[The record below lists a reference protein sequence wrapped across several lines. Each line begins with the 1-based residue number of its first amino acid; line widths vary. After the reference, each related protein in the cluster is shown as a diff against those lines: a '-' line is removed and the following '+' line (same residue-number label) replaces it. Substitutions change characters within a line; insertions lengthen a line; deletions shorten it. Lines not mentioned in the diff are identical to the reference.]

1 MSFRFNKRH
10 ERSKDISKDDENNDD
25 EINLE
30 EKNKNSSQDD
40 TENNSSYDDYDKIKR
55 NKENDYDDI
64 DEYNDY
70 KNERERDKENE
81 SRRDY
86 DDHDNYDPRNEESL
100 KNLDRFFYKKNF
112 QIIKIFKMKNRC
124 IFILVLNKKI
134 GKCVLVYID
143 PSKYTIECQSNNSIV
158 GRDNVHDIEL
168 YKINHKHIY
177 EVCDCYPE
185 LMEQVKEHRIDIE
198 SERNKLYLT
207 HFEQICIQLNIFKK
221 IVKATKSKMSI
232 VSGFSVSFINDENQ
246 IELFIIRENIPEKFS
261 KMKTYLSYNLSDFTK
276 DIDSIEFDI
285 KNLYSKFSDELGQD
299 CKELKNKMET
309 KSTIHNINNIK
320 KLLSDLDTKKN
331 HMKNDADRLRKMFQ
345 VIRRNKED
353 IKNKNNNVQN
363 RFKLEKIENT
373 EQETTFFMMEIE
385 DEHFNLLTHELNI
398 MHLIDKQCNNIND
411 YIQYLKKYCNLK

>member
-100 KNLDRFFYKKNF
+100 KKLDRFFYKKNF

-246 IELFIIRENIPEKFS
+246 IELFIIRDNLPEKFS

>member
-1 MSFRFNKRH
+1 MSFRFNKRQDSFH
-10 ERSKDISKDDENNDD
+10 KEENRDTNDKDYDENNHSTKDDEYEHDRRNDRNNNEDRND
-25 EINLE
+25 E
-30 EKNKNSSQDD
+30 
-40 TENNSSYDDYDKIKR
+40 
-55 NKENDYDDI
+55 DDI
-64 DEYNDY
+64 DDYNEYRD
-70 KNERERDKENE
+70 EREREREKE
-81 SRRDY
+81 RD
-86 DDHDNYDPRNEESL
+86 DDYDPRNEESL
-100 KNLDRFFYKKNF
+100 KNLDRFLYKKNF

-143 PSKYTIECQSNNSIV
+143 PSKYKIECQSNNSIV
-158 GRDNVHDIEL
+158 GRENVHDIEL

-221 IVKATKSKMSI
+221 IVKSTKSKMGI

-276 DIDSIEFDI
+276 DIDNIEFDI

-320 KLLSDLDTKKN
+320 KLISDLDSKKN
-331 HMKNDADRLRKMFQ
+331 HMKNDAERLRKMFQ
-345 VIRRNKED
+345 VIRKNKDD
-353 IKNKNNNVQN
+353 IKSKNNNVQN

-373 EQETTFFMMEIE
+373 EQETTFLMMEIE

-398 MHLIDKQCNNIND
+398 MHLIDKQCNNINE

>member
-100 KNLDRFFYKKNF
+100 KKLDRFFYKKNF

-207 HFEQICIQLNIFKK
+207 HFEQMPF
-221 IVKATKSKMSI
+221 
-232 VSGFSVSFINDENQ
+232 
-246 IELFIIRENIPEKFS
+246 R
-261 KMKTYLSYNLSDFTK
+261 
-276 DIDSIEFDI
+276 
-285 KNLYSKFSDELGQD
+285 
-299 CKELKNKMET
+299 
-309 KSTIHNINNIK
+309 
-320 KLLSDLDTKKN
+320 
-331 HMKNDADRLRKMFQ
+331 
-345 VIRRNKED
+345 
-353 IKNKNNNVQN
+353 
-363 RFKLEKIENT
+363 
-373 EQETTFFMMEIE
+373 
-385 DEHFNLLTHELNI
+385 
-398 MHLIDKQCNNIND
+398 
-411 YIQYLKKYCNLK
+411 

>member
-246 IELFIIRENIPEKFS
+246 IELFIIRDNLPEKFS

>member
-1 MSFRFNKRH
+1 MSFRFNKRL
-10 ERSKDISKDDENNDD
+10 EKTQESSNDD
-25 EINLE
+25 HN
-30 EKNKNSSQDD
+30 
-40 TENNSSYDDYDKIKR
+40 DDYSDNDNNEKRDLEYEDKNDDYNSKKR
-55 NKENDYDDI
+55 NDDI
-64 DEYNDY
+64 DDYNEY
-70 KNERERDKENE
+70 KNERERDRENE
-81 SRRDY
+81 RERYRDQ
-86 DDHDNYDPRNEESL
+86 DEYDPRNEESL
-100 KNLDRFFYKKNF
+100 KNLDRFLYKKNF

-158 GRDNVHDIEL
+158 GRENIHDIEL

-185 LMEQVKEHRIDIE
+185 LMEQIKEHRIDIE

-221 IVKATKSKMSI
+221 IVKSTKSKMSI
-232 VSGFSVSFINDENQ
+232 VSGFSVSFINNDNQ
-246 IELFIIRENIPEKFS
+246 IELFILRDNSPEKFS
-261 KMKTYLSYNLSDFTK
+261 KMKTYLSYNLNDFTK
-276 DIDSIEFDI
+276 DIDTIEFDI

-299 CKELKNKMET
+299 CKELKHKMDT

-331 HMKNDADRLRKMFQ
+331 HMKNDAERLRKMFQ
-345 VIRRNKED
+345 VIRKNKED
-353 IKNKNNNVQN
+353 VKSKNNNVQN

-411 YIQYLKKYCNLK
+411 YIQYLKKYCDLK

>member
-10 ERSKDISKDDENNDD
+10 ERSNYDDKDGNYD
-25 EINLE
+25 EINSE
-30 EKNKNSSQDD
+30 IKNTDNDIDDINDERENKND
-40 TENNSSYDDYDKIKR
+40 R
-55 NKENDYDDI
+55 NKER
-64 DEYNDY
+64 DEYNNDVDDYNEY
-70 KNERERDKENE
+70 KNEREKKDREFDERRE
-81 SRRDY
+81 SED
-86 DDHDNYDPRNEESL
+86 YDPRNEESL
-100 KNLDRFFYKKNF
+100 KNLDRFLYKKNF

-158 GRDNVHDIEL
+158 GRENVHDIEL

-185 LMEQVKEHRIDIE
+185 LMEQVKEHRIDID

-221 IVKATKSKMSI
+221 IVKSTKSKMSI

-261 KMKTYLSYNLSDFTK
+261 KMKTYLSYNLRDFTK
-276 DIDSIEFDI
+276 DIDNLEFDI

-331 HMKNDADRLRKMFQ
+331 HMKNDAERLRKMFQ

-353 IKNKNNNVQN
+353 IKSKNNNVQN

-411 YIQYLKKYCNLK
+411 YIQYLKKYCNFK

>member
-1 MSFRFNKRH
+1 MSFHFNKRH

-70 KNERERDKENE
+70 KNERERNKENE

-86 DDHDNYDPRNEESL
+86 DVHDNYDPRNEESL

-246 IELFIIRENIPEKFS
+246 IELFIIRDNLPEKFS

-320 KLLSDLDTKKN
+320 KLLSDLDTKKI

-411 YIQYLKKYCNLK
+411 YIQYLKKYCNIK